1 MKKKFFWLSASFALA
16 LAGCGGNGPAPGPSI
31 KINDTK
37 DGIVWDEVAGAVAY
51 RVTLDEVASETLFPE
66 FLFPS
71 TAGEHVIT
79 VESVLSGGAF
89 GTPSTFTY
97 SGVESA
103 LGDLSYQDGK
113 ITWNNKVSIGLMYKI
128 DDGELQPVVGEFISV
143 EEQGLYTVVAPKGIN
158 EEKVFYC
165 TEVSKS
171 IVITFD
177 GEEPYLIED
186 ASASD
191 DASLS
196 DTYRKYRSKNGGA
209 WEASGS
215 DVYLDKSSG
224 QYIDGNAAGFKFW
237 YHGDYY
243 MFEKDIAI
251 PGAFNE
257 LSFDAVAGEK
267 IDFYMSFQ
275 IKHNLVV
282 GGVNL
287 NGVYILYH
295 ITETPTKWTHYR
307 ISLDDAAWQVDYGGN
322 KYSFATIAAIVSN
335 FGFKVQ
341 KLSDFLPFFDV
352 FQLRIKGAYLDGG
365 PVARASF
372 DNIEFINSDI
382 TSSSSE
388 VIIPRLSLQ
397 ENYAFKSGDLSGKIV
412 LKDGTGSFE
421 TSFISIPVTYTV
433 ENEEVTIVS
442 TKQLFDFVA
451 TFTSLDGGATLNLK
465 EISGSLEPSLNQIQV
480 EAFSKMDDFEQY
492 IDTGIGYDKNHPES
506 EKSSEDYLRGA
517 YYSDWYSQN
526 GPQSDIADSNWS
538 LMGSTDYLYLAKEN
552 YHSGAKAMNMKAGS
566 NSCRYMT
573 YALKDG
579 ATKGYQGKYFSFWA
593 KTDASVDRKIRV
605 GTYFVNKVDASN
617 HTSPAARDSIDITV
631 TANGAWSEIRIP
643 LDAGKT
649 YYGFSFITGIDG
661 VSSTNRIFVDDIYV
675 LGDISPWGN

>member
-51 RVTLDEVASETLFPE
+51 RVTLDEVASETLSPE

-113 ITWNNKVSIGLMYKI
+113 ITWNSKVSIGLMYKI

-251 PGAFNE
+251 QGAFNE

-267 IDFYMSFQ
+267 IDFYMSF
-275 IKHNLVV
+275 
-282 GGVNL
+282 
-287 NGVYILYH
+287 
-295 ITETPTKWTHYR
+295 
-307 ISLDDAAWQVDYGGN
+307 
-322 KYSFATIAAIVSN
+322 
-335 FGFKVQ
+335 
-341 KLSDFLPFFDV
+341 
-352 FQLRIKGAYLDGG
+352 
-365 PVARASF
+365 
-372 DNIEFINSDI
+372 
-382 TSSSSE
+382 
-388 VIIPRLSLQ
+388 
-397 ENYAFKSGDLSGKIV
+397 
-412 LKDGTGSFE
+412 
-421 TSFISIPVTYTV
+421 
-433 ENEEVTIVS
+433 
-442 TKQLFDFVA
+442 
-451 TFTSLDGGATLNLK
+451 
-465 EISGSLEPSLNQIQV
+465 
-480 EAFSKMDDFEQY
+480 
-492 IDTGIGYDKNHPES
+492 
-506 EKSSEDYLRGA
+506 
-517 YYSDWYSQN
+517 
-526 GPQSDIADSNWS
+526 
-538 LMGSTDYLYLAKEN
+538 
-552 YHSGAKAMNMKAGS
+552 
-566 NSCRYMT
+566 
-573 YALKDG
+573 
-579 ATKGYQGKYFSFWA
+579 
-593 KTDASVDRKIRV
+593 
-605 GTYFVNKVDASN
+605 
-617 HTSPAARDSIDITV
+617 
-631 TANGAWSEIRIP
+631 
-643 LDAGKT
+643 
-649 YYGFSFITGIDG
+649 
-661 VSSTNRIFVDDIYV
+661 
-675 LGDISPWGN
+675 